1 MRWMSVV
8 QPEPSAVPPERPQ
21 RARQERKFLEGPQG
35 RGFELRHLFRV
46 GREYVGAIRALHF
59 AGPCVTVFGSARTP
73 ESDPRY
79 ALARE
84 VGSSLARAG
93 FTVMTGGG
101 PGIMEAANRGAKES
115 GGRSIGCNIMLPHE
129 QYPNAYL
136 DTVIT
141 FRYFFIRKVMLVK
154 YSYGFIVMPGG
165 FGTLDEVFETA
176 TLIQTGKIRDFP
188 VVLVG
193 RAFWTPFLEFLKSVV
208 EENGYVDLIDIERLT
223 VTDSAEE
230 AVRQVHEAATRKF
243 GLRYIERPKR
253 RWWLFER

>member
-1 MRWMSVV
+1 MSVV
-8 QPEPSAVPPERPQ
+8 TPEPAPVPPEQPQ

-35 RGFELRHLFRV
+35 RGFELRHLVRV
-46 GREYVGAIRALHF
+46 GREYIGAIRALHF

-84 VGSSLARAG
+84 MGAALAGAG

-101 PGIMEAANRGAKES
+101 PGIMEAANRGAKDA
-115 GGRSIGCNIMLPHE
+115 GGRSIGCNIMLPME
-129 QYPNAYL
+129 QFPNRYL

-193 RAFWTPFLEFLKSVV
+193 SEFWAPFISFLRSVV
-208 EENGYVDLIDIERLT
+208 EESGYIGHADVERLT
-223 VTDSAEE
+223 VTDSVEE
-230 AVRQVHEAATRKF
+230 AVQQVREAAIRRF